1 MSSSER
7 KSVLERYSEKVA
19 DFIRPLMPDPLI
31 FAILLTFVT
40 FIIVLAIFPPW
51 KYNVS
56 ATNYLQWIVYNA
68 WYGGFWNL
76 LAFSMQR

>member
-31 FAILLTFVT
+31 FALLLTFAT
-40 FIIVLAIFPPW
+40 FSIVLAIFPPW
-51 KYNVS
+51 KTNVS
-56 ATNYLQWIVYNA
+56 ATNYNWKPRTSGR
-68 WYGGFWNL
+68 GGQ
-76 LAFSMQR
+76 AFSLEKGDF